1 MRKDTYKI
9 ALGGI
14 CLALTVAF
22 MFGGSIVPG
31 VEMTLYAISSVF
43 IAIMIIETGI
53 KGGIGLYVAAVLLG
67 LLIVPNK
74 LGILPYACLFGLYG
88 LVKYYIE
95 KIRNPIGQVTLKVMF
110 FGAAV
115 TAGLTAFQGML
126 LGNIELPDFPLA
138 VLIIAG
144 ILFLLLYDLIYTL
157 LIRIYRERFKRKK
170 QVQFH
175 LSDKDK

>member
-88 LVKYYIE
+88 LVKYFIE
-95 KIRNPIGQVTLKVMF
+95 KIRNPIGQVALKVIF

>member
-157 LIRIYRERFKRKK
+157 LIRIYRDRFKRKK

>member
-53 KGGIGLYVAAVLLG
+53 KGGIGLYAAAVLLG

-95 KIRNPIGQVTLKVMF
+95 KIRNPIGQVALKVIF

-157 LIRIYRERFKRKK
+157 LLRIYRERFKRKK